1 MYDVKHNDAN
11 LEGNRDGTDNNL
23 SWNHGVE
30 GPTDDADVQEARLRS
45 IRNLLGTLLTSTGVP
60 MLNAGDEFGRS
71 QDGNNNAFCQDNETS
86 WFDWD
91 LAPWQQDLL
100 ETTRHLVRLRATL
113 PVLRQRAFP
122 SGRQIDDDG
131 STDIAWFTASGQ
143 PMTDAVWTDPS
154 VRTLAMYLDG
164 AELGERSV
172 LVARARRGQPGAGD
186 PAGCRPGS
194 APTSCCGTAPGSDR
208 SARPWSTRR
217 PVRSTWPPRRC
228 GSTAPSSSADP
239 RDSAA
244 GSVGLVVELAEH
256 PLQQVL
262 HRGDPDDARRRR
274 RRRAPAAPGRRA
286 SGRSP
291 RPPTRGGRAR
301 S

>member
-172 LVARARRGQPGAGD
+172 LVLVHGGANPAQVTLPIPPGL
-186 PAGCRPGS
+186 S
-194 APTSCCGTAPGSDR
+194 AYELL
-208 SARPWSTRR
+208 W
-217 PVRSTWPPRRC
+217 
-228 GSTAPSSSADP
+228 
-239 RDSAA
+239 DSAWERPQRSSVVDPSA
-244 GSVGLVVELAEH
+244 GPVDVAAASMRVY
-256 PLQQVL
+256 
-262 HRGDPDDARRRR
+262 
-274 RRRAPAAPGRRA
+274 RAVQLG
-286 SGRSP
+286 
-291 RPPTRGGRAR
+291 
-301 S
+301 